1 MGSST
6 NATTGYLKAT
16 LGEETWEASSVVLYQ
31 GFGSFQVGGPEGG
44 IAHKGVFFSL
54 PDNIQ
59 PGVHK
64 MNRATQVDGWFNPGE
79 NRNSWTTSGTDD
91 NDTVTVHSVSVS
103 ESKIDMSFECVVINR
118 QSPEQRMRIYG
129 DGKFEGASA
138 SNAAPCKQP

>member
-6 NATTGYLKAT
+6 NATTGHLEAT
-16 LGEETWEASSVVLYQ
+16 LGEESWKASSVVLYQ

-44 IAHKGVFFSL
+44 IAHKSVFFSL
-54 PDNIQ
+54 PDDVQ

-91 NDTVTVHSVSVS
+91 NDTVTVHSVS
-103 ESKIDMSFECVVINR
+103 EFEIHMSFEFVVMNR
-118 QSPEQRMRIYG
+118 QFPEQRMRIYG